1 VPYAQR
7 TTELAAIDTG
17 IAKDVKTYIIMS
29 PVIYGFGTGLKC
41 VSTLGIPR
49 WMKTAV
55 IEGQPIVVRDSGDN
69 TWDYMHI
76 ADLPPLYEII
86 LEKAIAG
93 EDIPYGAKGIYF
105 SGTGRYTWGELAARI
120 GKAGYELGAL
130 QSAEP
135 KEVTLEYA
143 AEKLDLPPQLMEI
156 GFTSKYVVS
165 HFIFV
170 ELNQILTSV

>member
-17 IAKDVKTYIIMS
+17 IAKNVKTYIIMS
-29 PVIYGFGTGLKC
+29 PVIYGFGTGLKN

-49 WMKTAV
+49 WMKAAV
-55 IEGQPIVVRDSGDN
+55 MEGQAFVVENSGDN

-93 EDIPYGAKGIYF
+93 EDIPHGSKGIYF

-135 KEVTLEYA
+135 REVTLEYA
-143 AEKLDLPPQLMEI
+143 AEKLDLPTQLMEI
-156 GFTSKYVVS
+156 GFASKYVVP
-165 HFIFV
+165 HFISF
-170 ELNQILTSV
+170 ELDPILTLV